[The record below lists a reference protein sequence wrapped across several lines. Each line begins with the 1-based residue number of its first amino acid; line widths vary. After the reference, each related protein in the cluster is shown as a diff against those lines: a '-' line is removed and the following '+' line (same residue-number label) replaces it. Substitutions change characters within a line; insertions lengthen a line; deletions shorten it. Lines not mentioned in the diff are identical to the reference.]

1 MVKIAVYIRIR
12 KEDALVIECQKQYFN
27 ELIKSKNNCEIVEF
41 YIDVSKYE
49 RAENLPEYNRMI
61 KDAETHKFDYIII
74 KGFRQFGCLTAQKIE
89 MIQKLKEKGIGVYSI
104 AEGMDTLSSRWSSFM
119 MELYL
124 SMEKEL
130 KRIRK

>member
-1 MVKIAVYIRIR
+1 MVKIAIYIRIR

-74 KGFRQFGCLTAQKIE
+74 KGFRQFGCLTSQKIE

-104 AEGMDTLSSRWSSFM
+104 AEGMDTLSSGWSSFM

-124 SMEKEL
+124 SMENEL

>member
-1 MVKIAVYIRIR
+1 MVKIAIYIRIR

-49 RAENLPEYNRMI
+49 RTENLPEYNRMI

-74 KGFRQFGCLTAQKIE
+74 KGFRQFGCLTSQKIE

-104 AEGMDTLSSRWSSFM
+104 AEGMDTLSSGWSSFM

-124 SMEKEL
+124 SMENEL

>member
-12 KEDALVIECQKQYFN
+12 KEDALVVECQKQYFN
-27 ELIKSKNNCEIVEF
+27 ELMKSKNNCEIVEF
-41 YIDVSKYE
+41 YIDVGKYE
-49 RAENLPEYNRMI
+49 RVENLPEYNRMI

-74 KGFRQFGCLTAQKIE
+74 KGFRQLGCLASQKIE

-104 AEGMDTLSSRWSSFM
+104 AEGMYTFSSGWSSFM

-124 SMEKEL
+124 SMENEL

>member
-1 MVKIAVYIRIR
+1 MVKIAIYIRIR

-49 RAENLPEYNRMI
+49 RTENLPEYNRMI

-74 KGFRQFGCLTAQKIE
+74 KGFRQFGCLTSQKIE
-89 MIQKLKEKGIGVYSI
+89 MIPKLKEKGIGVYSI
-104 AEGMDTLSSRWSSFM
+104 AEGMDTLSSGWSSFM

-124 SMEKEL
+124 SMENEL

>member
-74 KGFRQFGCLTAQKIE
+74 KGFGQFGCLTAQKIE

-124 SMEKEL
+124 SMENEL

>member
-12 KEDALVIECQKQYFN
+12 KEDALVVECQKQYFN
-27 ELIKSKNNCEIVEF
+27 ELMKSKNNCEIVEF
-41 YIDVSKYE
+41 YIDVGKYE
-49 RAENLPEYNRMI
+49 RVENLPEYNRMI

-74 KGFRQFGCLTAQKIE
+74 KGFRQFGCLTSQKIE

-104 AEGMDTLSSRWSSFM
+104 AEGMDTVSSRWSGFM

-124 SMEKEL
+124 SMENEL
-130 KRIRK
+130 KRIGK

>member
-1 MVKIAVYIRIR
+1 MVKIAIYIRIR

-49 RAENLPEYNRMI
+49 RTENLPEYNRMI

-74 KGFRQFGCLTAQKIE
+74 KGFRQFGCLTSQKIE
-89 MIQKLKEKGIGVYSI
+89 IIQKLKEKGIGVYSI
-104 AEGMDTLSSRWSSFM
+104 AEGMDTLSSGWSSFM

-124 SMEKEL
+124 SMENEL